1 MARTNSFNLI
11 ACMASAIALASF
23 LFSCSPDSDTGT
35 SENPVNVEI
44 TLSASPSPSPTRS
57 LGDNVWTDQ
66 NATAGE
72 FMRRCFVVA
81 VQGGSIVDII
91 RSGEYAGEKASATR
105 LTSRIPAGTTTF
117 YSFANIRPED
127 VGIDTTATLPAPL
140 PDGFARQTFTVRG
153 NVLKAADFADGIPM
167 SNCQTIDITPSTQH
181 VSLSVVRMVAKVRMT
196 FSNESAQP
204 FRLKAVTLSDI
215 TDDTA
220 GNLYLLPLQGDG
232 GSLLPNIGPVATHST
247 RRIDLGDGLL
257 LEAGGKNRQTVE
269 FYVNESEANEPKY
282 FVVGAETDQSTAS
295 RRMAMMQWGGIS
307 RGDLIVLPIRLNDYR
322 VECSVEQF
330 TAIGVLPDVE
340 SSPEQLT
347 VRFHGYGEFHIR
359 PSVRRLSDGKLLTPG
374 TDGKDGWLF
383 ESWTTTELQ
392 PDGGDGTCIY
402 DRTPAPVTSRHTIE
416 GIMGNRSGYAM
427 HQLLIR
433 AGGMDYAIP
442 YKIEIIKELQKEEGT
457 TMFKRLTLSLTIMLC
472 ALTAGAQTFAHYVGH
487 ANTSLD
493 SRGMQRVSEVH
504 YYYYV
509 DDNRTSFALTLPLL
523 NYTSSGND
531 TEPRNYFRWYDY
543 TTDAI
548 SANLTAN
555 GNRLQAIA
563 DTEGRQRGL
572 FAWDLYSNGKLNPS
586 QTTIGVTYNPPAG
599 ANDKGWTG
607 DIIACDVS
615 RYDDF
620 GGKGGEMLAEPTL
633 SIRYIFHILP
643 GRKLAEDIVNATST
657 DMHGKYSDLTLEDNK
672 RIVFGAKDHDARFM
686 VRTNMPQ
693 TRYYFYALK
702 NTNRHVYSADDAHKI
717 TSADFDRSK
726 MYASDYI
733 MWRAYDQTK
742 TKYTDLLSFYKQILD
757 IGLSMNVIQ
766 NNSNGWR
773 TLDGARTT
781 KPAITF
787 GSVVYLVAFARSG
800 KSGPYAPVANYEIL
814 FQNTCPKTRNELI
827 ADGDNERMVSYLDSH
842 YQQAMKPISFDDDNG
857 EMDYSAP
864 TTPDNNMSRLPS
876 KWDRRSYGFV
886 YRELKAF
893 TPSSTTVRK

>member
-1 MARTNSFNLI
+1 MARTNCFNLI

-23 LFSCSPDSDTGT
+23 FFSCSPDSDTGT

-81 VQGGSIVDII
+81 VQGGNIVDII
-91 RSGEYAGEKASATR
+91 RSGEYAEEKASATR

-127 VGIDTTATLPAPL
+127 VGIDTTATLPTPL

-220 GNLYLLPLQGDG
+220 GNLYLLPQQGDG
-232 GSLLPNIGPVATHST
+232 GSLLPNIGPAATRGT

-282 FVVGAETDQSTAS
+282 FVVGAETDQPTAS

-359 PSVRRLSDGKLLTPG
+359 PGVRRLSDGKLLTPG

-383 ESWTTTELQ
+383 ESWTTTEMQ

-416 GIMGNRSGYAM
+416 GIMGNRNGYAM

-442 YKIEIIKELQKEEGT
+442 YKIEIIKE
-457 TMFKRLTLSLTIMLC
+457 
-472 ALTAGAQTFAHYVGH
+472 
-487 ANTSLD
+487 
-493 SRGMQRVSEVH
+493 
-504 YYYYV
+504 
-509 DDNRTSFALTLPLL
+509 
-523 NYTSSGND
+523 
-531 TEPRNYFRWYDY
+531 
-543 TTDAI
+543 
-548 SANLTAN
+548 
-555 GNRLQAIA
+555 
-563 DTEGRQRGL
+563 
-572 FAWDLYSNGKLNPS
+572 
-586 QTTIGVTYNPPAG
+586 
-599 ANDKGWTG
+599 
-607 DIIACDVS
+607 
-615 RYDDF
+615 
-620 GGKGGEMLAEPTL
+620 
-633 SIRYIFHILP
+633 
-643 GRKLAEDIVNATST
+643 
-657 DMHGKYSDLTLEDNK
+657 
-672 RIVFGAKDHDARFM
+672 
-686 VRTNMPQ
+686 
-693 TRYYFYALK
+693 
-702 NTNRHVYSADDAHKI
+702 
-717 TSADFDRSK
+717 
-726 MYASDYI
+726 
-733 MWRAYDQTK
+733 
-742 TKYTDLLSFYKQILD
+742 
-757 IGLSMNVIQ
+757 
-766 NNSNGWR
+766 
-773 TLDGARTT
+773 
-781 KPAITF
+781 
-787 GSVVYLVAFARSG
+787 
-800 KSGPYAPVANYEIL
+800 
-814 FQNTCPKTRNELI
+814 
-827 ADGDNERMVSYLDSH
+827 
-842 YQQAMKPISFDDDNG
+842 
-857 EMDYSAP
+857 
-864 TTPDNNMSRLPS
+864 
-876 KWDRRSYGFV
+876 
-886 YRELKAF
+886 
-893 TPSSTTVRK
+893 